1 VTDGPWD
8 VWLAQA
14 LARLDRAEQ
23 RRSLHAISPS
33 GAVEARRDGR
43 DLVLFATN
51 DYLGLS
57 VHPEVRAAASEA
69 ALAHGMGPRGA
80 ALVAGYTDAH
90 RDLEEALARL
100 ERTESALLFPTGF
113 AANSAVIAALADA
126 ELEVF
131 SDALNHA
138 SIVDGCR
145 MARRLG
151 ATVTVYPHRDTAR
164 LGELLTASRAG
175 RKLVVTDA
183 VFSMDG
189 TLAPLV
195 ELVALRERHGALLVV
210 DEAHATLVFGPH
222 GGGLADALGVADGVD
237 IHVGT
242 LSKAFGALG
251 GFAATTRVL
260 RDWLLNRARP
270 FVFST
275 ALPLPVVAA
284 ARAALDV
291 ATRSSDVRD
300 RLWARVAQLAGA
312 LGRRLECPVVPIAAT
327 SEAHALAASRAL
339 LERGLF
345 VPAIR
350 PPTVPAGG
358 SRLRIALS
366 AAHTEAQVARLA
378 SALAEL
384 GLAGRY

>member
-1 VTDGPWD
+1 MTARPWD
-8 VWLAQA
+8 EWLAQA
-14 LARLDRAEQ
+14 LARLDGAEQ

-33 GAVEARRDGR
+33 GAVGARRDGR

-113 AANSAVIAALADA
+113 AANSAVIAALADN

-145 MARRLG
+145 MARRGG
-151 ATVTVYPHRDTAR
+151 ATVTIYPHRDVAR
-164 LGELLTASRAG
+164 LEELLTASRAR

-210 DEAHATLVFGPH
+210 DEAHATLVFGPG
-222 GGGLADALGVADGVD
+222 GGGLADALGVADAVD

-291 ATRSSDVRD
+291 ATRSSEVRD
-300 RLWARVAQLAGA
+300 RLWARVAQLASA
-312 LGRRLECPVVPIAAT
+312 LGRRLECPVVPIAAA

-350 PPTVPAGG
+350 PPTVPAGS

-378 SALAEL
+378 LALEEL
-384 GLAGRY
+384 GLVGR